1 MQNYCTLPSVHLCAL
16 FCDPHSFFTLNYLV
30 LQIVTTG
37 YGITLS
43 KVDAL
48 LERMFRRE
56 VASLSALQ
64 LRDHHGV
71 VKLLGTGTVSK

>member
-1 MQNYCTLPSVHLCAL
+1 MRLLHNAIRSSLRAH
-16 FCDPHSFFTLNYLV
+16 PHSFFTLYFLL